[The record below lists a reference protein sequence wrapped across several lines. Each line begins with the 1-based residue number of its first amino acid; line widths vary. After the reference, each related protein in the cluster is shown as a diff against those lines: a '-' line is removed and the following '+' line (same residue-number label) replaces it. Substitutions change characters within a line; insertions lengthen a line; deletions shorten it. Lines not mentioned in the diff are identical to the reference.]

1 MQMNLETP
9 NQIQQVA
16 QSSNKTDLLQSH
28 QHHTIQDIKYK
39 IYGIVILVFWYLLYP
54 MITNSAEQVTLA
66 QQELENLTL
75 QQEIAQKQYDSAKS
89 NASFLWLIK
98 NKQSQV
104 ISCINDNKCD
114 WLPKSITESKDTVS
128 RYLMMSKLATDK
140 MSFNQEQVLSNINEF
155 LLKDSAGNPNGTLMS
170 VIFWSTKEIEI
181 KQKLRV
187 APITM
192 TIEFA
197 NKMGFLNFLKNVE
210 KKINISYPVVY
221 RITSLDYD
229 IAASDITQIAT
240 IQADIY
246 FYK

>member
-1 MQMNLETP
+1 MPTTT
-9 NQIQQVA
+9 VA
-16 QSSNKTDLLQSH
+16 DPHSNKGDLLQSS
-28 QHHTIQDIKYK
+28 QNHTIQEIKYK
-39 IYGIVILVFWYLLYP
+39 IYCIVILVAWYLLYP
-54 MITNSAEQVTLA
+54 TIIGSADDVTHAHTELDNIYTQQQTA
-66 QQELENLTL
+66 QT
-75 QQEIAQKQYDSAKS
+75 QYASAK
-89 NASFLWLIK
+89 ASASLLWLIK
-98 NKQSQV
+98 KQQSKV
-104 ISCINDNKCD
+104 VACINDNTCE
-114 WLPKSITESKDTVS
+114 WLPKSITNSKDLIS

-170 VIFWSTKEIEI
+170 VIFGATKEVEI

-187 APITM
+187 APVTM

-210 KKINISYPVVY
+210 KKVNIDYPVVY